1 MKKNHKIHSF
11 YTKNLNN
18 FDENLYLNRGELPL
32 IKVQKT
38 EQIIDEYCIDCG
50 AILDFVDDK
59 YTNNQLITE
68 LFEKFVC
75 PKCGYEY
82 EFTCKIT
89 KNH

>member
-1 MKKNHKIHSF
+1 MRRNHKNYSI
-11 YTKNLNN
+11 YAQNLNKYN
-18 FDENLYLNRGELPL
+18 QNSVKKGVELPL
-32 IKVQKT
+32 IKEQKIDL
-38 EQIIDEYCIDCG
+38 IIDEFCIECG

-82 EFTCKIT
+82 EFDCKIT